1 MKVSLGSLI
10 SMDLRKLRSME
21 DKGLPIHGSKRE
33 KSNLLIYEEFSQSR
47 LTKLAVGE
55 KNRRTILMSP
65 FLTKKLQSLLEIK
78 QEKKK
83 LNRQL

>member
-1 MKVSLGSLI
+1 MKVLLGSSI
-10 SMDLRKLRSME
+10 FMDLRKLRSME
-21 DKGLPIHGSKRE
+21 DKGLPIHSSKRE
-33 KSNLLIYEEFSQSR
+33 KSNLLIYKEFSQSR

-55 KNRRTILMSP
+55 KNRRTILMST